1 MSTFAL
7 FNGSNRPS
15 AFEAPETP
23 VVTIGSLAMLRYD
36 LMMHEIEIDAR
47 CQISA
52 IWLIVDVQ
60 VTVTDLLRL
69 IAELTAKLI
78 MIDYWEGQ
86 VRYIY
91 IRGQRS
97 LGIPQEGQSKPLSVE
112 VELDPSAELGYG

>member
-15 AFEAPETP
+15 ALEAPETP
-23 VVTIGSLAMLRYD
+23 VVTIGSLAMLSYD

-47 CQISA
+47 YQISD
-52 IWLIVDVQ
+52 ISYLVIVDVQ

-78 MIDYWEGQ
+78 MIDYWEAQ
-86 VRYIY
+86 VRYVEYIY
-91 IRGQRS
+91 RW
-97 LGIPQEGQSKPLSVE
+97 
-112 VELDPSAELGYG
+112 A